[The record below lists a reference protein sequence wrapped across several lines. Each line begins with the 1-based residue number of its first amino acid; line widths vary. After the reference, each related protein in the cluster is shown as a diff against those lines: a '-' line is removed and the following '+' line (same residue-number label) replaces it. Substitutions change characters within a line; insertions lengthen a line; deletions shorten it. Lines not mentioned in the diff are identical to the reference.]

1 MYDKWF
7 INACLTLIDVV
18 LLLDDLKI
26 LSNQFPLV
34 TDAPLHQ
41 QSMRLVMSLVSG
53 MNRVAQ
59 TGTNMSTF
67 IVKISYLDLN
77 QILTKKQQ

>member
-1 MYDKWF
+1 M
-7 INACLTLIDVV
+7 
-18 LLLDDLKI
+18 LDDLLI
-26 LSNQFPLV
+26 LSNQSPLV
-34 TDAPLHQ
+34 TIAPLHQ
-41 QSMRLVMSLVSG
+41 QSMRLAMFLVSG

-59 TGTNMSTF
+59 TEINMSIF